1 MLIDMTIE
9 AAGWSRIGDLETLVR
24 RAVDAAANVAGEG
37 PGGGVRD
44 DTELSVLLADDA
56 TVRRLN
62 RDYRGIDKPTNV
74 LSFPQ
79 HEAADAQL
87 AGMPC
92 LIGDIVLALETVE
105 REAAEAG
112 KPVEDHLTHLI
123 VHGLLHLC
131 GYDHETDEEA
141 EAMEARE
148 RAILAS
154 LGISDPY
161 AADQPLDP
169 AHMS

>member
-9 AAGWSRIGDLETLVR
+9 ADGWSRIADLDGLVR
-24 RAVDAAANVAGEG
+24 RAVDAAVRVLDSVPDAGDG
-37 PGGGVRD
+37 A
-44 DTELSVLLADDA
+44 ELSILLADDA
-56 TVRRLN
+56 AVRRLN

-79 HEAADAQL
+79 QTAAGDRP
-87 AGMPC
+87 AGMPH

-105 REAAEAG
+105 REAAEAQ
-112 KPVEDHLTHLI
+112 KPVADHLTHLI

-141 EAMEARE
+141 EVMETCE
-148 RAILAS
+148 RAILGS

-161 AADQPLDP
+161 AADRPLDP
-169 AHMS
+169 VRMS